1 MNTALLK
8 RLIILLGLC
17 LLATANI
24 ASSNEKTLLG
34 DSIDA
39 LGGLFSSSKQG
50 VGNQLLEPDQA
61 FSFTAHINE
70 QQDIS
75 LNWRVAD
82 GYYLYQDK
90 IKLTPISPKDLV
102 LRAINFPAGIE
113 KHDEIFGDTLVY
125 YGDVTVIQALA
136 DPITEPREIS
146 LQVSFQGCADMGVCY
161 PPMSKTISL
170 LVSPGSNT
178 DDKSI
183 PQNKS
188 PYLSEQDQISNA
200 LFNDALWLTCLTF
213 FGFGLLL
220 SLTPC
225 VFPMIPILSG
235 IIIGHGKALTSR
247 KAFYLS
253 FSYVLASAATYA
265 AFGVLA
271 GIFGSNLQATFQ
283 NPWILTTFSVIFI
296 LLALSMFGLYNI
308 QLPAS
313 IQSKLS
319 QLSQHQKHGS
329 LWGSAAMGILSTL
342 IVGPCVAAPL
352 AGVLIY
358 IGQTGDATLGG
369 LALFSL
375 GLGMGVPLLLIGI
388 SAGKL
393 LPKAGHWMEPIKY
406 FFGILL
412 LAVAIW
418 LMERVLPATVI
429 LFLWA
434 SLLIIC
440 AIYLKATDRL
450 PDGASG
456 WLKFSKGIGTVL
468 LLYGVVLLLG
478 ATSGGTN
485 PLKPLA
491 NFSVSQGSAKPHSVL
506 SFQTIRSLEELNTQ
520 LQVAANNKQRVML
533 DFYADWCVSCKE
545 LEAYT
550 FSDPSVADA
559 LNNTMLLQADVT
571 LNNDNDKTLLKR
583 FSLIGPPAILFFN
596 TDSTEIEQA
605 RVVGYMPADDFLKR
619 LNSLP

>member
-1 MNTALLK
+1 MATST
-8 RLIILLGLC
+8 
-17 LLATANI
+17 LAT
-24 ASSNEKTLLG
+24 SNEKPLL
-34 DSIDA
+34 DASLDA
-39 LGGLFSSSKQG
+39 LGGLFSNSIQG
-50 VGNQLLEPDQA
+50 AGDQLLEPDQA
-61 FSFTAHINE
+61 FSFSAHINE
-70 QQDIS
+70 QQEIS

-90 IKLTPISPKDLV
+90 IKITPVSPKDLS
-102 LRAINFPAGIE
+102 LKAIDFPTGIQ
-113 KHDEIFGDTLVY
+113 KYDEIFGDTLVY
-125 YGDVTVIQALA
+125 YGDVTLIQSLA
-136 DPITEPREIS
+136 VPITEPREIS
-146 LQVSFQGCADMGVCY
+146 LQISFQGCADRGVCY
-161 PPMSKTISL
+161 PPMNKTVSLFVPASLNTAGSGNAQNANPFISE
-170 LVSPGSNT
+170 
-178 DDKSI
+178 
-183 PQNKS
+183 QNK
-188 PYLSEQDQISNA
+188 ISNA
-200 LFNDALWLTCLTF
+200 LFNDALWLTCITF

-253 FSYVLASAATYA
+253 LSYVLASAATYA
-265 AFGVLA
+265 VFGVLA

-283 NPWILTTFSVIFI
+283 NPWILTTFSFIFI

-375 GLGMGVPLLLIGI
+375 GLGMGVPLLLIGV

-450 PDGASG
+450 PDDASG
-456 WLKFSKGIGTVL
+456 WLKFSKGTGTVL
-468 LLYGVVLLLG
+468 LLYGVVLVLG

-491 NFSVSQGSAKPHSVL
+491 NFSVSQGSAERHSAL
-506 SFQTIRSLEELNTQ
+506 SFQRIKSLEELNTQ

-533 DFYADWCVSCKE
+533 DFYADWCISCKE

-550 FSDPSVADA
+550 FSDPSVASA
-559 LNNTMLLQADVT
+559 LSNTMLLQADVT
-571 LNNDNDKTLLKR
+571 LNDNNDKALLKK

-596 TDSTEIEQA
+596 TDSSEIEQA

-619 LNSLP
+619 LNSLL

>member
-17 LLATANI
+17 LMDTSTLAT
-24 ASSNEKTLLG
+24 SNEKPLLG
-34 DSIDA
+34 ASLDA
-39 LGGLFSSSKQG
+39 LGGLFSNSKQG
-50 VGNQLLEPDQA
+50 AGDQLLEPDQA
-61 FSFTAHINE
+61 FSFSAHINE
-70 QQDIS
+70 QQEIS

-90 IKLTPISPKDLV
+90 IKITPVSPKDLS
-102 LRAINFPAGIE
+102 LKAIDFPTGTQ
-113 KHDEIFGDTLVY
+113 KYDEIFGDTLVY
-125 YGDVTVIQALA
+125 YGDVTLIQSLA
-136 DPITEPREIS
+136 VPITEPSEIS
-146 LQVSFQGCADMGVCY
+146 LQISFQGCADRGVCY
-161 PPMSKTISL
+161 PPMNKTVSLFVPASLNTAGSGNAQNANPFISE
-170 LVSPGSNT
+170 
-178 DDKSI
+178 
-183 PQNKS
+183 QNK
-188 PYLSEQDQISNA
+188 ISNA
-200 LFNDALWLTCLTF
+200 LFNDALWLTCITF

-253 FSYVLASAATYA
+253 LSYVLASAATYA
-265 AFGVLA
+265 VFGVLA

-283 NPWILTTFSVIFI
+283 NPWILTTFSFIFI

-375 GLGMGVPLLLIGI
+375 GLGMGVPLLLIGV

-406 FFGILL
+406 FFGVLL

-450 PDGASG
+450 PDDASG

-468 LLYGVVLLLG
+468 LLYGVVLVLG

-491 NFSVSQGSAKPHSVL
+491 NFSVSQGSAERHSAL
-506 SFQTIRSLEELNTQ
+506 SFQRIKSLEELNTQ

-533 DFYADWCVSCKE
+533 DFYADWCISCKE

-550 FSDPSVADA
+550 FSDPSVASA
-559 LNNTMLLQADVT
+559 LSNTMLLQADVT
-571 LNNDNDKTLLKR
+571 LNDNNDKALLKK

-596 TDSTEIEQA
+596 TDSSEIEQA

-619 LNSLP
+619 LNSLL